1 MASQGSSP
9 SQITR
14 RAGASL
20 KLTVVDTSGR
30 RRELEVTRSPFRIGR
45 LPDCDLSLRDSRV
58 SRNHAQIL
66 LEDGKYFIEDLESR
80 HGLIINGKKA
90 KRHELRPADCVEFGS
105 EDSYKVFV
113 GEEPAFSAPLMEKV
127 AAMPTA
133 KGPGN
138 LGQLSAVL
146 DVALALQS
154 SLAVED
160 VLDAAVDAALVVTQ
174 AERGFLMLRQDDGE
188 LQTKVARDRNGKILA
203 GEDLRVPRGVIQ
215 KALDSRRDLL
225 SMTASPSDPGAGA
238 FDKGGTAEAL
248 ALRSV
253 ICVPLVRIRVG
264 QQHETSVLSARQDTL
279 GVLYMDS
286 KVGELSG
293 GNREL
298 LQTLA
303 IEISTVLENAR
314 LLGEERKKHDF
325 EQELK
330 IARDIQ
336 QSMLPPKMPAEGW
349 LLADGSSEACQQV
362 GGDYFDVIQLSPDH
376 WAAVLADVSGKGV
389 SAALLTSLIQGAFF
403 ATATLDASL
412 SEVVARIN
420 NYICE
425 RSRLA
430 KFATVFYSLIER
442 DGLIRWVNA
451 GHCPT
456 IVARAAG
463 EIECLEPTS
472 FPIGLFPD
480 AEFPQREC
488 RLLPGDKLVIYS
500 DGVSEAENFSDEQFG
515 EERLKA
521 VVARNASETPR
532 ELLRTIQREINAF
545 TAGATQRDDLTLLV
559 LGYQG

>member
-9 SQITR
+9 PEITR
-14 RAGASL
+14 RARAAL
-20 KLTVVDTSGR
+20 KLIVVDTSGG
-30 RRELEVTRSPFRIGR
+30 RRELKVTRSPFRIGR

-66 LEDGKYFIEDLESR
+66 LENGKYFIEDLESR

-105 EDSYKVFV
+105 ENSYKVFV
-113 GEEPAFSAPLMEKV
+113 GEESAFSAPLMEKV
-127 AAMPTA
+127 AAMPA
-133 KGPGN
+133 ARGPGN

-146 DVALALQS
+146 DVARALQS
-154 SLAVED
+154 SLAVDD
-160 VLDAAVDAALVVTQ
+160 VLDAAVDAALAATQ

-188 LQTKVARDRNGKILA
+188 LRTKVARDRNGKILA
-203 GEDLRVPRGVIQ
+203 EEDLRVPRGVIQ

-225 SMTASPSDPGAGA
+225 SMTASPSDLGTGA
-238 FDKGGTAEAL
+238 FDKGGTAETL
-248 ALRSV
+248 APRSV
-253 ICVPLVRIRVG
+253 LCVPLVRIRVG
-264 QQHETSVLSARQDTL
+264 QQHETSVLSAHQDTL

-314 LLGEERKKHDF
+314 LLGEERKKHDL

-330 IARDIQ
+330 IAREIQ

-349 LLADGSSEACQQV
+349 LLAGGSSEACQQV

-376 WAAVLADVSGKGV
+376 WVTVLADVSGKGV

-425 RSRLA
+425 RSRSA
-430 KFATVFYSLIER
+430 RFATVFYSLIER
-442 DGLIRWVNA
+442 NGLVRWVNA

-456 IVARAAG
+456 IVTRAAG

-480 AEFPQREC
+480 AEFPQQEC

-500 DGVSEAENFSDEQFG
+500 DGVSEAENFSNEQFG
-515 EERLKA
+515 EERLKE
-521 VVARNASETPR
+521 VVSRNASETPQ
-532 ELLRTIQREINAF
+532 ELLQTIQREINAF

>member
-9 SQITR
+9 SEITR
-14 RAGASL
+14 RAGAAL
-20 KLTVVDTSGR
+20 KLTLVDTSGR

-113 GEEPAFSAPLMEKV
+113 GEAPAFSAPLMEKV

-154 SLAVED
+154 SLAVDD

-188 LQTKVARDRNGKILA
+188 LRTKVARDRNGKILA

-225 SMTASPSDPGAGA
+225 SMTASPSDPGTGV
-238 FDKGGTAEAL
+238 FDNGGTAEAL

-253 ICVPLVRIRVG
+253 LCVPLVRIRVG
-264 QQHETSVLSARQDTL
+264 QQHETSVLSPRQDTL

-303 IEISTVLENAR
+303 NEISTVLENAR
-314 LLGEERKKHDF
+314 LLGEERKKHDL

-472 FPIGLFPD
+472 FPIGLFPG
-480 AEFPQREC
+480 AEFPQQEC

-532 ELLRTIQREINAF
+532 ELLQTIQREINAF
-545 TAGATQRDDLTLLV
+545 TAGAAQRDDLTLLV
-559 LGYQG
+559 LGYQS

>member
-1 MASQGSSP
+1 MASEGTSP
-9 SQITR
+9 REITR
-14 RAGASL
+14 RAVAGL
-20 KLTVVDTSGR
+20 KLTVVDTSGG
-30 RRELEVTRSPFRIGR
+30 RRELKVTRSPFRIGR
-45 LPDCDLSLRDSRV
+45 LRDCDLSLRDSRV

-146 DVALALQS
+146 DVALALQA
-154 SLAVED
+154 SLGVDD

-225 SMTASPSDPGAGA
+225 SMTASPSDPGKGG
-238 FDKGGTAEAL
+238 FDKGGTVEAL
-248 ALRSV
+248 ALRGV
-253 ICVPLVRIRVG
+253 LCVPLVRIRVG

-286 KVGELSG
+286 KSGELSG

-314 LLGEERKKHDF
+314 LLGEERKKHDL

-330 IARDIQ
+330 IAQDIQ

-515 EERLKA
+515 EERLKD

-532 ELLRTIQREINAF
+532 ELLQTIQREINAF
-545 TAGATQRDDLTLLV
+545 TAGAAQRDDLTLLV

>member
-1 MASQGSSP
+1 MASQSASP
-9 SQITR
+9 SEISP

-20 KLTVVDTSGR
+20 KLIVVDTSGG
-30 RRELEVTRSPFRIGR
+30 RRELKVTRSPFRIGR

-80 HGLIINGKKA
+80 HGLIVNGQKA
-90 KRHELRPADCVEFGS
+90 ARHQLRPADYIEFGS

-113 GEEPAFSAPLMEKV
+113 GAEPAFTAPLMEKV
-127 AAMPTA
+127 AAIPTA

-154 SLAVED
+154 SLAVDD

-174 AERGFLMLRQDDGE
+174 AERGFLMLRADDGE
-188 LQTKVARDRNGKILA
+188 LQTKVARDRGGKILA
-203 GEDLRVPRGVIQ
+203 EADLRVPRGVIQ

-225 SMTASPSDPGAGA
+225 SMTASSSDFGTGP
-238 FDKGGTAEAL
+238 FNKSGTAEAL

-286 KVGELSG
+286 REGELSS

-314 LLGEERKKHDF
+314 LLEEERQKHDL
-325 EQELK
+325 EQELR

-336 QSMLPPKMPAEGW
+336 QSMLPPRMSAEGW
-349 LLADGSSEACQQV
+349 LLAEGSSEACQQV

-376 WAAVLADVSGKGV
+376 WVSVLADVSGKGV

-412 SEVVARIN
+412 PQVVARIN

-425 RSRLA
+425 RSRSA
-430 KFATVFYSLIER
+430 KFATVFYSAIER
-442 DGLIRWVNA
+442 DGLLRWVNA

-456 IVARAAG
+456 IVARASG
-463 EIECLEPTS
+463 EVECLEPTS

-480 AEFPQREC
+480 FEFPQQEC
-488 RLLPGDKLVIYS
+488 QLLPGDKLVIYS
-500 DGVSEAENFSDEQFG
+500 DGVSEAENFSAEQFG
-515 EERLKA
+515 EERLKE
-521 VVARNASETPR
+521 VVARNALGTPR
-532 ELLRTIQREINAF
+532 ELLDTIQREINSF
-545 TAGATQRDDLTLLV
+545 TAGAAQRDDLTLLV

>member
-9 SQITR
+9 SEITR
-14 RAGASL
+14 RAGAAL

-113 GEEPAFSAPLMEKV
+113 GEGPAFSAPLMEKV

-133 KGPGN
+133 KGQGN

-154 SLAVED
+154 SLAVDD

-225 SMTASPSDPGAGA
+225 SMTASPSDPGKGA
-238 FDKGGTAEAL
+238 LDKSGTAEAL
-248 ALRSV
+248 ALRSA

-264 QQHETSVLSARQDTL
+264 QQHETSVLSPRQDTL

-286 KVGELSG
+286 KGGQLSG

-314 LLGEERKKHDF
+314 LLGEERKKHDL

-480 AEFPQREC
+480 SEFPQQEC

-521 VVARNASETPR
+521 VVARSASGTPR
-532 ELLRTIQREINAF
+532 ELLQTIQREINAF
-545 TAGATQRDDLTLLV
+545 TAGAAQRDDLTLLV

>member
-1 MASQGSSP
+1 MASQSSSP
-9 SQITR
+9 SETTR
-14 RAGASL
+14 HAGSAL

-58 SRNHAQIL
+58 SRNHAEIL

-80 HGLIINGKKA
+80 HGLLINGKKA
-90 KRHELRPADCVEFGS
+90 KRHELRPGDCVEFGP

-113 GEEPAFSAPLMEKV
+113 GAEPAFSAPLMEKV
-127 AAMPTA
+127 AAMPSA

-154 SLAVED
+154 SLAVDD

-203 GEDLRVPRGVIQ
+203 EEDLRVPRGVIRE
-215 KALDSRRDLL
+215 ALDSRRDLL
-225 SMTASPSDPGAGA
+225 SMSAAPLDLGTGSLEKS
-238 FDKGGTAEAL
+238 GTAEAL

-253 ICVPLVRIRVG
+253 LCVPLVRIRVG

-286 KVGELSG
+286 KGGELSG
-293 GNREL
+293 GNPEL

-314 LLGEERKKHDF
+314 LLGEERKKHDL

-336 QSMLPPKMPAEGW
+336 QSMLPPKMPGEGW
-349 LLADGSSEACQQV
+349 LLAEGSSEACQQV

-442 DGLIRWVNA
+442 GGLIRWVNA
-451 GHCPT
+451 GHCPP

-472 FPIGLFPD
+472 FPIGLFPG

-488 RLLPGDKLVIYS
+488 RLLPGDMLVIYS
-500 DGVSEAENFSDEQFG
+500 DGLSEAENFSDEQFG
-515 EERLKA
+515 EERLKE
-521 VVARNASETPR
+521 VVARNASGTPA
-532 ELLRTIQREINAF
+532 ELVQTIQREINTF
-545 TAGATQRDDLTLLV
+545 TAGAAQRDDLTLLV

>member
-1 MASQGSSP
+1 MASQSASP
-9 SQITR
+9 SEIR
-14 RAGASL
+14 PSASTAL
-20 KLTVVDTSGR
+20 KLIVVDTSGG
-30 RRELEVTRSPFRIGR
+30 RRELKVTRSPFRIGR

-80 HGLIINGKKA
+80 HGLIVNGQKA
-90 KRHELRPADCVEFGS
+90 TRHQLRPADCIEFGS

-113 GEEPAFSAPLMEKV
+113 GSEPAFTAPLMEKV

-154 SLAVED
+154 SLGVDD
-160 VLDAAVDAALVVTQ
+160 VLEAAVDAALVVTQ
-174 AERGFLMLRQDDGE
+174 AERGFLMLRAEDGE
-188 LQTKVARDRNGKILA
+188 LQTKVARDRGGKILA
-203 GEDLRVPRGVIQ
+203 EADLRVPRGVIQ

-225 SMTASPSDPGAGA
+225 SMTASPSDFGTGTL
-238 FDKGGTAEAL
+238 DKSGTAEAL

-279 GVLYMDS
+279 GLLYMDS
-286 KVGELSG
+286 REGELSS

-314 LLGEERKKHDF
+314 LLEEERQKHDL
-325 EQELK
+325 EQELR

-336 QSMLPPKMPAEGW
+336 QSMLPPRMPAEGW
-349 LLADGSSEACQQV
+349 MLAEGSSEACQQV

-376 WAAVLADVSGKGV
+376 WVSVLADVSGKGV

-412 SEVVARIN
+412 SQVVARIN

-425 RSRLA
+425 RSRSA
-430 KFATVFYSLIER
+430 KFATVFYSAIER
-442 DGLIRWVNA
+442 DGLVRWVNA

-456 IVARAAG
+456 IVARASG
-463 EIECLEPTS
+463 EVEWLEPTS

-480 AEFPQREC
+480 SEFPQQEC

-500 DGVSEAENFSDEQFG
+500 DGVSEAENFSAEQFG
-515 EERLKA
+515 EERLKEI
-521 VVARNASETPR
+521 VARNASGTPH
-532 ELLRTIQREINAF
+532 ELLGTIQREINSF
-545 TAGATQRDDLTLLV
+545 TDGAAQRDDLTLLV

>member
-1 MASQGSSP
+1 MASQSASP
-9 SQITR
+9 SEIGPS
-14 RAGASL
+14 AGSTL
-20 KLTVVDTSGR
+20 KLIVVDTSGG
-30 RRELEVTRSPFRIGR
+30 RRELKVTRSPFRIGR

-80 HGLIINGKKA
+80 HGLIVNGQKA
-90 KRHELRPADCVEFGS
+90 KRHELRSADCIEFGS
-105 EDSYKVFV
+105 EDSSKVFV
-113 GEEPAFSAPLMEKV
+113 GDEPSFSAPLMEKV

-154 SLAVED
+154 SLAVDD

-174 AERGFLMLRQDDGE
+174 AERGFLMLRSDDGE
-188 LQTKVARDRNGKILA
+188 LQTKVARDRSGKILDE
-203 GEDLRVPRGVIQ
+203 GDLRVPRGVIQ
-215 KALDSRRDLL
+215 KALESRRDLL
-225 SMTASPSDPGAGA
+225 SMAAGA
-238 FDKGGTAEAL
+238 VDQGTGSFDRGGTAEAL
-248 ALRSV
+248 ALCSV

-286 KVGELSG
+286 KLDELSS
-293 GNREL
+293 GNQEL

-314 LLGEERKKHDF
+314 LLDEERQKHDL
-325 EQELK
+325 EQELR
-330 IARDIQ
+330 IARNIQ
-336 QSMLPPKMPAEGW
+336 QSMLPPKMPADGW
-349 LLADGSSEACQQV
+349 LLAEGSSEACQQV

-376 WAAVLADVSGKGV
+376 WVSVLADVSGKGV

-412 SEVVARIN
+412 SDVVARIN

-425 RSRLA
+425 RSRSA
-430 KFATVFYSLIER
+430 KFATVFYSMIER
-442 DGLIRWVNA
+442 DGLVHWVNA

-456 IVARAAG
+456 IVARASG
-463 EIECLEPTS
+463 EVEWLQPTS

-480 AEFPQREC
+480 SEFPQKDC

-500 DGVSEAENFSDEQFG
+500 DGVSEAENFSAEQFG
-515 EERLKA
+515 EERLKE
-521 VVARNASETPR
+521 VVARNASEPAR
-532 ELLRTIQREINAF
+532 ELLQTIQREIKAF
-545 TAGATQRDDLTLLV
+545 TAGAAQRDDLTLLV

>member
-9 SQITR
+9 SEIGR
-14 RAGASL
+14 PVRPVL
-20 KLTVVDTSGR
+20 KLTVVDTSGG

-90 KRHELRPADCVEFGS
+90 QRHELRPADCVEFGS

-154 SLAVED
+154 SLAVDD
-160 VLDAAVDAALVVTQ
+160 VLDAAVDAALVVTR
-174 AERGFLMLRQDDGE
+174 AERGFLMLVQDDGE

-203 GEDLRVPRGVIQ
+203 EEDLRVPLGVIR

-225 SMTASPSDPGAGA
+225 SMTTSPSDLGTGS
-238 FDKGGTAEAL
+238 FEKGGTAEAL

-253 ICVPLVRIRVG
+253 FCVPLVRIRVG

-286 KVGELSG
+286 RESELST

-314 LLGEERKKHDF
+314 LLEEERQKHDL
-325 EQELK
+325 EQELR

-376 WAAVLADVSGKGV
+376 WATVLADVSGKGV

-403 ATATLDASL
+403 ATATLDAGL

-425 RSRLA
+425 RSRSA
-430 KFATVFYSLIER
+430 KFATVFYSVIER
-442 DGLIRWVNA
+442 DGLVRWVNA

-456 IVARAAG
+456 FLVRAGG
-463 EIECLEPTS
+463 EVESLEPTS

-480 AEFPQREC
+480 SEFPQQQC
-488 RLLPGDKLVIYS
+488 RLAPGDKLVIYS
-500 DGVSEAENFSDEQFG
+500 DGVSEAQNFSAEQFG
-515 EERLKA
+515 EDRLKE
-521 VVARNASETPR
+521 VVARNASQMPG
-532 ELLRTIQREINAF
+532 ELFQTIQREINSF
-545 TAGATQRDDLTLLV
+545 TAGASQRDDLTLLV

>member
-314 LLGEERKKHDF
+314 LLGEERKKHDL

>member
-9 SQITR
+9 SEITR
-14 RAGASL
+14 GAGAAL
-20 KLTVVDTSGR
+20 KLTLVDTSGR

-154 SLAVED
+154 SLAVDD

-203 GEDLRVPRGVIQ
+203 EEDLRVPRGVIQ

-225 SMTASPSDPGAGA
+225 SMTASPSDPGRGA
-238 FDKGGTAEAL
+238 FDNSGTAQAL

-286 KVGELSG
+286 KGGELSG

-314 LLGEERKKHDF
+314 LLGEERKKHDL

-376 WAAVLADVSGKGV
+376 WVAVLADVSGKGV

-480 AEFPQREC
+480 AEFPQQEC

-532 ELLRTIQREINAF
+532 ELLQTIQREINAF
-545 TAGATQRDDLTLLV
+545 TAGAAQRDDLTLLV
-559 LGYQG
+559 LGYLG

>member
-1 MASQGSSP
+1 MASQSTSP
-9 SQITR
+9 SETTPR
-14 RAGASL
+14 SGVKL
-20 KLTVVDTSGR
+20 KLTVVDTSGG
-30 RRELEVTRSPFRIGR
+30 RRELQVTRSPFRIGR

-66 LEDGKYFIEDLESR
+66 LENGKYFIEDLESR
-80 HGLIINGKKA
+80 HGLIINGQKA
-90 KRHELRPADCVEFGS
+90 KRHELRPADCIEFGS

-113 GEEPAFSAPLMEKV
+113 GQEPTFSAPLMEKV

-154 SLAVED
+154 SLAVDD

-174 AERGFLMLRQDDGE
+174 AERGFLMLGADDGD
-188 LQTKVARDRNGKILA
+188 LQIKVARDSNGKILA
-203 GEDLRVPRGVIQ
+203 EEDLRVPRGVIR

-225 SMTASPSDPGAGA
+225 SMTASPSDFGTGAL
-238 FDKGGTAEAL
+238 DKSGTVEAL

-253 ICVPLVRIRVG
+253 LCVPLVRIRVG
-264 QQHETSVLSARQDTL
+264 QQHETSVLSARRDTL

-286 KVGELSG
+286 REGELSSD
-293 GNREL
+293 NREL

-314 LLGEERKKHDF
+314 LLEEERQKNNL

-336 QSMLPPKMPAEGW
+336 QSMLPPRMPAKGW

-376 WAAVLADVSGKGV
+376 WATVLADVSGKGV

-425 RSRLA
+425 RSRSA

-442 DGLIRWVNA
+442 NGLIRWVNA

-463 EIECLEPTS
+463 EVEWLEATS
-472 FPIGLFPD
+472 YPIGLFPD
-480 AEFPQREC
+480 SEFPQQEC

-500 DGVSEAENFSDEQFG
+500 DGVSEAENFSGEQFG
-515 EERLKA
+515 EQRLKE
-521 VVARNASETPR
+521 VVARNASDTPR
-532 ELLRTIQREINAF
+532 ELLQTIQQEINSF
-545 TAGATQRDDLTLLV
+545 TAGAAQRDDLTLLV